1 MTTKTWH
8 DVTDGGLETLQR
20 SLIDLEAKTKF
31 HRWYSPTILPGLLQ
45 THDYARAILTKC
57 SAALGLVDDSE
68 ATAIARLERQTV
80 LDFPGHEFHMLIDER
95 ALHLTV
101 GSSEV
106 MATQIRHLSTILT
119 ARDHVK
125 IGIIPLT
132 AEFVAPAI
140 NFVISDTT
148 RVDSEDIVGPIEHS
162 SPEKVELVERTFD
175 LLATTALYGDD
186 AQVILTRVLANHTE
200 AAD

>member
-20 SLIDLEAKTKF
+20 SLIELEAKTQL
-31 HRWYSPTILPGLLQ
+31 HRWYSPTILPGLVQ
-45 THDYARAILTKC
+45 THDYARAILAKC
-57 SAALGLVDDSE
+57 SAVLGLADDSE

-80 LDFPGHEFHMLIDER
+80 LDMPGHGFHMLIDER
-95 ALHLTV
+95 ALLLTV
-101 GSSEV
+101 GSSKV

-119 ARDHVK
+119 ARDHVT

-140 NFVISDTT
+140 NFVIADTT
-148 RVDSEDIVGPIEHS
+148 SVDSEGIVGPIEHTE
-162 SPEKVELVERTFD
+162 PGEVELVERTFD
-175 LLATTALYGDD
+175 LLATTAIYGDD
-186 AQVILTRVLANHTE
+186 AQVILTRALASH
-200 AAD
+200 AGSDD